1 MFHSFLTEHR
11 GLTDLLTFLCAGV
24 AVVSLSQAA
33 LILTIV
39 STLIAIAL
47 GGFRL
52 HDRIRYGPA
61 GKAD

>member
-1 MFHSFLTEHR
+1 VTHHFLNEHR
-11 GLTDLLTFLCAGV
+11 GLTDLATFLCAGV

-33 LILTIV
+33 LVLTCI

-52 HDRIRYGPA
+52 HDRIRYGPG
-61 GKAD
+61 GKAE